1 MKKKIPLDHL
11 RPGMYLI
18 GMDQSW
24 WNTPFLLHHRFIKDE
39 GEIEKLRKSNVRFV
53 VIDTSKGSSD
63 VCLDSDESGVSAS
76 STPVQIK
83 NESGKD
89 TSRGDGEPGIEDA
102 REDGVDSSPSP
113 IWEVQEKSPPTSEG
127 PKVSSEEAARQVRDA
142 AVQSVEHVFEGVF
155 SGEPLN
161 NPLLEQTTHD
171 IVHSVVDDPRALP
184 QLVLIQNLSTIDKYI
199 YSHVVDVCA
208 LSVLLGVELGLE
220 HDTLQTLAMGA
231 LLHDI
236 GYVRLPNNLV
246 RKRKN
251 AGDADRQLLVKH
263 SEVGHAI
270 VKSSQNLSPDVQQI
284 ILEHHERVDGSGA
297 PYGLQGEG
305 LSLLGQVVGLVDQF
319 DKHTSNWGMGP
330 SRSSALV
337 LRELYQEAKGGR
349 YPLQPIERL
358 IQCLGVYPFG
368 SLVELATGERGVVV
382 VIDPSNLLKPKIKV
396 IGRADQVPYPVP
408 FMIDLACPAYGDPD
422 RSILAL
428 LDAHQEH
435 IQVEKYLTV
444 GV

>member
-53 VIDTSKGSSD
+53 VIDTSRGGSD
-63 VCLDSDESGVSAS
+63 ECLDSDQSGS
-76 STPVQIK
+76 STSSTLAPV
-83 NESGKD
+83 EDERGKGALRSD
-89 TSRGDGEPGIEDA
+89 CEPGIEDA
-102 REDGVDSSPSP
+102 QEDSGNSSPPP
-113 IWEVQEKSPPTSEG
+113 IWDVPEKGSSKSEG
-127 PKVSSEEAARQVRDA
+127 PKLSPENAARQVRDA
-142 AVQSVEHVFEGVF
+142 AVQSVEQVFEGVF

-161 NPLLEQTTHD
+161 KPLLEQTTHD
-171 IVHSVVDDPRALP
+171 IVRSVVDDPQSLP
-184 QLVLIQNLSTIDKYI
+184 QLVLIQNLSTVDKYI

-246 RKRKN
+246 RNRKN
-251 AGDADRQLLVKH
+251 AGEADRQLLVKH

-270 VKSSQNLSPDVQQI
+270 VKTSQHLSPDVQQI
-284 ILEHHERVDGSGA
+284 ILEHHERLDGSGT
-297 PYGLQGEG
+297 PHGVQGEG

-349 YPLQPIERL
+349 FPLRPIERL
-358 IQCLGVYPFG
+358 IQCLGVYPLG
-368 SLVELATGERGVVV
+368 SVVELATGERGVVV
-382 VIDPSNLLKPKIKV
+382 MTNPSNLLQPKIKV
-396 IGRADQVPYPVP
+396 ISRADHLPYPVP

-422 RSILAL
+422 RSIRAL
-428 LDAHQEH
+428 LDPHEEH

>member
-39 GEIEKLRKSNVRFV
+39 GEIEKLRNSNVRFV
-53 VIDTSKGSSD
+53 VIDTSKGPSD
-63 VCLDSDESGVSAS
+63 ECLDSDESGVSAS
-76 STPVQIK
+76 STPALIG

-89 TSRGDGEPGIEDA
+89 ATRGEGEPDIEDA
-102 REDGVDSSPSP
+102 RNDGVDSSPSP
-113 IWEVQEKSPPTSEG
+113 IWEVQEKSAPTSEG
-127 PKVSSEEAARQVRDA
+127 QKMSSEQAARQVRDA
-142 AVQSVEHVFEGVF
+142 AVQSVEQVFEGVF

-171 IVHSVVDDPRALP
+171 IVQSVVDDPQALP
-184 QLVLIQNLSTIDKYI
+184 QLVLIQNLSTVDKYI

-208 LSVLLGVELGLE
+208 LSALLGVELGLE

-246 RKRKN
+246 RNRKN
-251 AGDADRQLLVKH
+251 AGDTDRQLLVKH
-263 SEVGHAI
+263 SELGHAI
-270 VKSSQNLSPDVQQI
+270 VKSSQNLSPEIHQI
-284 ILEHHERVDGSGA
+284 ILEHHERIDGSGS
-297 PYGLQGEG
+297 PHGLQGEG

-330 SRSSALV
+330 ARSSALV
-337 LRELYQEAKGGR
+337 LKELYQEAKGGR
-349 YPLQPIERL
+349 FPLRPIERL
-358 IQCLGVYPFG
+358 IQSLGVYPLG
-368 SLVELATGERGVVV
+368 SLVELATGEWGIVVMT
-382 VIDPSNLLKPKIKV
+382 DPSNLLKPKIKV
-396 IGRADQVPYPVP
+396 IVSADHLPYPVP
-408 FMIDLACPAYGDPD
+408 FMIDLACPSYGDPD
-422 RSILAL
+422 RSIRTL
-428 LDAHQEH
+428 LDAHHEQ